1 MNYTTETLAGAE
13 WPFSQQPLNLG
24 NIENY
29 PVLLTVADYTD
40 LDAIAEFAADSYITI
55 KQASRLRPVE
65 YFVEKWPLIRERYRS
80 SLQAIMESC
89 IPNAM
94 TGVILK
100 VEHRGVIKGMM
111 ALNLAQTDRR
121 DPWTRHESLQLGSR
135 QYYARV
141 FPTTE
146 YLSSLYLIL
155 ADRRNGSRP
164 ILNVPHIIS
173 SMDSSYM
180 TTCLTT
186 FMNIIVRIAHV
197 CRFTVLMNSYEGSY
211 HHLFK
216 TYITHNAGFTENSQT
231 SSYHWFYKLDCP
243 RLIGLQQLYLDRAI
257 REAFEHFDRPLRP
270 PQRTRDGLSP
280 VPSLVSDS
288 ESAGFESSA
297 SSPYSE

>member
-1 MNYTTETLAGAE
+1 MNYTTETPVDAE
-13 WPFSQQPLNLG
+13 WPFSQQPLHLG
-24 NIENY
+24 NIENH
-29 PVLLTVADYTD
+29 PILLTVAGYPD

-55 KQASRLRPVE
+55 KQASRFKPME
-65 YFVEKWPLIRERYRS
+65 YFAEQRPLIRERYRS

-94 TGVILK
+94 AGVILK

-111 ALNLAQTDRR
+111 ALNLAQTDCG
-121 DPWTRHESLQLGSR
+121 DPWTRHESLQLRSP
-135 QYYARV
+135 QYARV

-146 YLSSLYLIL
+146 HLRLLYLTM

-180 TTCLTT
+180 ATCLTT
-186 FMNIIVRIAHV
+186 FMNILVRIAHTFDPELQP
-197 CRFTVLMNSYEGSY
+197 R
-211 HHLFK
+211 
-216 TYITHNAGFTENSQT
+216 IP
-231 SSYHWFYKLDCP
+231 SSDHWFYKLECP
-243 RLIGLQQLYLDRAI
+243 QFIGLQQLYLDRAI

-270 PQRTRDGLSP
+270 PQRTRDELSP

-288 ESAGFESSA
+288 GSAGFESSV
-297 SSPYSE
+297 STPYLE